1 MKNNWLKTN
10 LVLFLLLMGGM
21 AKSSVAIGDDAPA
34 IDLDPKNICVIPKL
48 DGDKVPFPLKGANT
62 KYELAENETYILNG
76 MLVQEDGKIFFRI
89 DFKTQPWLAT
99 QKRMQFPLFMV
110 DHNDVSMMKKYGGN
124 LVQMAVVVRKK
135 DVSTNGVE
143 WDSSLVLNLLASPV
157 VIPN

>member
-1 MKNNWLKTN
+1 MRNKWMKTN
-10 LVLFLLLMGGM
+10 MVLFLLLIG
-21 AKSSVAIGDDAPA
+21 AVAQSSVVKADEAPA
-34 IDLDPKNICVIPKL
+34 VDLDPKNICVIPKL

-76 MLVQEDGKIFFRI
+76 TLVQEEGKIFFRV

-99 QKRMQFPLFMV
+99 QKRMQFPMFLV

-135 DVSTNGVE
+135 DVST
-143 WDSSLVLNLLASPV
+143 SPYGLGG
-157 VIPN
+157 